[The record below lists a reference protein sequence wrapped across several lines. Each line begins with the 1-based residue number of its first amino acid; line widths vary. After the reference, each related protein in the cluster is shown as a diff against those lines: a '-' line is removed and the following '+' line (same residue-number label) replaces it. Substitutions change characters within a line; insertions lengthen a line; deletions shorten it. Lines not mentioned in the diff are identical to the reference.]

1 MSLQLKTMR
10 KVTEMASHEELIK
23 VGSFNDKFKN
33 ALRDY
38 YTYGF
43 KTYVDLQSQ
52 SIKGKLEPSAS
63 TINADWVRLN
73 NILRDYFEWS
83 VDKNQVFFMS
93 TDSQSM
99 SVNPFH
105 RIYRFCRYNERDP
118 KTFFNTIL
126 ALSPSVSLAHGME
139 SLELNDFRVNA
150 LSDEYL
156 RFEEYLCSSTSFTSA
171 ELLCFF
177 PDNSP
182 LFVGENNTINKRLK
196 ELKDLGFIS
205 DIAEKKVGAQK
216 AVHRWELTNYYI
228 ASILEQGYKID
239 DSFVVH
245 FTNALDFFSK
255 YEQLG
260 EIGSIILGRYFRE
273 YQSAFRFKHEYYMQ
287 SLNDYN
293 LIDLLHAIEENYW
306 CKIEYRHAVTGKKSS
321 IICYPLEIR
330 ISSTG
335 GREYLSFYEPF
346 SRSYSNLRV
355 EFIDSIEYIKDG
367 GITTKDGKIIST
379 KDSEVKNDIKN
390 ARKSL
395 KYSWGAST
403 TVTQIGNAVKEAP
416 LYDVHLKIAFDPHSE
431 AFIRNRVYREQRI
444 GTIYEH
450 DGFIEFSV
458 RVTDVRELRPWIRSF
473 YSRLV
478 ESSGIEEFGFSIKSD
493 LTEMKYVSEEV
504 STLVIKS
511 ETTDSPAVWCIPE
524 GTMFKTFPCEAH
536 LSLFNEFFSIYY
548 AVISD
553 VLMTLYADKK
563 KESFTEI
570 ELRSAIN
577 VAINKYQSGLG
588 MQSRRLL
595 STEIL
600 GLLTS
605 NAFMREGLVEKKSHW
620 VLGVGSKD
628 QYGPWMLKS
637 SPAIQGK
644 QTAISYLRKYT
655 TKVDSFYSSVLP
667 LSLLEY
673 RWLITIIDNPKM
685 KLFLST
691 EEIQYLKTVLS
702 SEKNKAQQLP
712 MGAIHYTDR
721 FNLIAESRPKEI
733 EIMNPLL
740 FAIQNHKKVFV
751 EYISA
756 KGKKQSGV
764 FAPIIIEFSKRD
776 NVFRGYFYSVWNKK
790 ISIMNI
796 ARLQSF
802 RVLDEE
808 YDYDKALWAL
818 VCFRKKNTRELTI
831 EFYDEKNVPDRIL
844 SEFAP
849 WKKRCVYDRDTK
861 LYRLTIFYQKQDSFE
876 LVVRLLGYGSAIRI
890 LERDS
895 RVFEQYIMRVDK
907 QVAIER
913 ERDTERA
920 KEQSRNDDTKGI

>member
-1 MSLQLKTMR
+1 
-10 KVTEMASHEELIK
+10 MASHEELIK
-23 VGSFNDKFKN
+23 AGFFDDKFKN

-43 KTYVDLQSQ
+43 KTYVDLQSKNE
-52 SIKGKLEPSAS
+52 KGKLEPSAS

-73 NILRDYFEWS
+73 NILHDYFEWS

-156 RFEEYLCSSTSFTSA
+156 RFEEYLCSATSFTSA

-177 PDNSP
+177 SDNSP

-205 DIAEKKVGAQK
+205 DIAEKKVGAKK

-228 ASILEQGYKID
+228 ASILEQGCKID

-403 TVTQIGNAVKEAP
+403 TITQIGNAVKEAP

-478 ESSGIEEFGFSIKSD
+478 EASGVEKFGFSIKND
-493 LTEMKYVSEEV
+493 LTEMKYVSEESPV
-504 STLVIKS
+504 PVIKS
-511 ETTDSPAVWCIPE
+511 RNVDSPAVWCIPE
-524 GTMFKTFPCEAH
+524 GTQYKTIPCEAH
-536 LSLFNEFFSIYY
+536 QLLFNEFFSIYY

-553 VLMTLYADKK
+553 VLMLLYSDLE
-563 KESFTEI
+563 KESFSES
-570 ELRSAIN
+570 ELRTIIN
-577 VAINKYQSGLG
+577 TVLNRYQHSLG
-588 MQSRRLL
+588 MQSKRLL
-595 STEIL
+595 NSEIKE
-600 GLLTS
+600 LLTS
-605 NAFMREGLVEKKSHW
+605 DAFLREGRAEKKQHW
-620 VLGVGSKD
+620 VPGAGSREE
-628 QYGPWMLKS
+628 YGTWVHKASPTLK
-637 SPAIQGK
+637 GK
-644 QTAISYLRKYT
+644 QTATSYLRKYNSR
-655 TKVDSFYSSVLP
+655 VESFYSSVLP
-667 LSLLEY
+667 LSVLEY
-673 RWLITIIDNPKM
+673 RWLLTIIDNPKM
-685 KLFLST
+685 KLFLSD
-691 EEIQYLKTVLS
+691 EEIRYLKCVLS
-702 SEKNKAQQLP
+702 AEQNNSKRFP
-712 MGAIHYTDR
+712 MGAIYYTDR
-721 FNLIAESRPKEI
+721 FNFSKEARQKEI

-740 FAIQNHKKVFV
+740 SAIQNHKKVFI
-751 EYISA
+751 EYTSA
-756 KGKKQSGV
+756 QVKKQTGV
-764 FAPIIIEFSKRD
+764 FEPIIIEFSKRD
-776 NVFRGYFYSVWNKK
+776 NLFRGYFYSVWNKK

-808 YDYDKALWAL
+808 YDYEKALSAL
-818 VCFRKKNTRELTI
+818 ERYRKKNTRELTI

-861 LYRLTIFYQKQDSFE
+861 LYKLTIFYQKQDSFE

-890 LERDS
+890 QEQDN
-895 RVFEQYIMRVDK
+895 RVFEQYVMRIDK
-907 QVAIER
+907 QAAIER
-913 ERDTERA
+913 ERDAERA
-920 KEQSRNDDTKGI
+920 KEQFRNDDMQGI